1 MSTDHEESMI
11 GCVLIGADPADLA
24 VHPCDL
30 YQPRNIAVWET
41 ILDLHA
47 QGVRPDLQAVGSA
60 MPDQALRLL
69 DLAGRSTVPQNA
81 THHAENV
88 LADAARREITAA
100 CIAAQQ
106 SADQHEPAGHIIDRL
121 RGHLDQITTESTR
134 TALTMADLYQP
145 VIDQLT
151 SGNYQ
156 GLSTPWPDLD
166 RHIYGLQ
173 PGRLYVIA
181 ARPGVGKT
189 VAALNLAMH
198 MSITHRRWTYF
209 ASLEMPAVELGVRAM
224 ANATGISIGRLST
237 GNLTR
242 NEWDLLDHAKTSGFG
257 NLSIQ
262 IADTSTQTMDTIR
275 EGARKLAQR
284 NELGLVIVDYLQL
297 MDAPGRTDR
306 TRNDIIGS
314 FTRALKML
322 AKDLQVPVI
331 ALSQLNR
338 NGGGTEPPEL
348 RDLRESG
355 SIEQDADVVL
365 MMHPGKPNPDGSRSD
380 EISMLIRKN
389 RSGSQG
395 EFQLTMYGQ
404 YAALRQPYSSHHHPA
419 IETGEAA

>member
-1 MSTDHEESMI
+1 MSTESEEAMI
-11 GCVLIGADPADLA
+11 GCVLIGADPTTLGVQPD
-24 VHPCDL
+24 DL
-30 YQPRNIAVWET
+30 YQPRNITVWQT
-41 ILDLHA
+41 ILDLHR
-47 QGVRPDLQAVGSA
+47 QGVRPDLQAVA
-60 MPDQALRLL
+60 AEIPDQGIRLL
-69 DLAGRSTVPQNA
+69 DLAGRATVPQNA
-81 THHAENV
+81 DHHAEHV
-88 LADAARREITAA
+88 LADAARRRIHTA

-106 SADQHEPAGHIIDRL
+106 ASEDHEPAGAIIDNL
-121 RGHLDQITTESTR
+121 RGALDQITTESTR
-134 TALTMADLYQP
+134 AAYTMADLYQP
-145 VIDQLT
+145 VLDQLT

-166 RHIYGLQ
+166 KHIYGLQ

-198 MSITHRRWTYF
+198 MSITHHRWTYF

-242 NEWDLLDHAKTSGFG
+242 NEWDRLDQARTTGFG
-257 NLSIQ
+257 DLNVQ

-284 NELGLVIVDYLQL
+284 NQLGLVIVDYLQL

-404 YAALRQPYSSHHHPA
+404 YAALRQLSDVHHRPA
-419 IETGEAA
+419 IRGDAA